1 MQTWGMG
8 EQDAPPF
15 FRLPSAASSQ
25 ELPFDGE
32 ERLFLNLLLQLDFK
46 LGDEVVA
53 LRFDFVLTG
62 KQFAPELAALGF
74 ELPLALLV
82 GQLFFEGG
90 RDRRCAPYFL
100 DLEVDAL
107 DFLF

>member
-1 MQTWGMG
+1 MHTWGMG
-8 EQDAPPF
+8 EQDAPSL

-32 ERLFLNLLLQLDFK
+32 QSLLLNLLLQLDFK

-53 LRFDFVLTG
+53 LCFDFVLTG
-62 KQFAPELAALGF
+62 KQFAPELTALGF
-74 ELPLALLV
+74 ELPLALLM

-90 RDRRCAPYFL
+90 
-100 DLEVDAL
+100 
-107 DFLF
+107 